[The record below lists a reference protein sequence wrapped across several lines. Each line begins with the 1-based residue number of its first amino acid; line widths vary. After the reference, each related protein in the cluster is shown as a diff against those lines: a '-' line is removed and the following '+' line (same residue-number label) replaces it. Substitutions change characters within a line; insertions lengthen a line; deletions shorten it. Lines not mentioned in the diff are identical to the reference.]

1 MRRLLTGTIPS
12 PAAGQGFSYCFS
24 QNEAVRLVALMA
36 NFTAD
41 AVVANRNAACTITD
55 KNGVVAW
62 QSGNNTAVTASQSA
76 VHVFSSQYSAIG
88 TQRGVTA
95 STLLVVPLPDIVIPE
110 GWFFNYV
117 GTNFDVGDQ
126 VSNITFAAEYFEDTF
141 DRDRMAAAIL
151 AYENAS

>member
-1 MRRLLTGTIPS
+1 M
-12 PAAGQGFSYCFS
+12 
-24 QNEAVRLVALMA
+24 
-36 NFTAD
+36 
-41 AVVANRNAACTITD
+41 
-55 KNGVVAW
+55 
-62 QSGNNTAVTASQSA
+62 
-76 VHVFSSQYSAIG
+76 HVFSSQYSAIG
-88 TQRGVTA
+88 TQRGVTT

-141 DRDRMAAAIL
+141 DRDRMAAAVL